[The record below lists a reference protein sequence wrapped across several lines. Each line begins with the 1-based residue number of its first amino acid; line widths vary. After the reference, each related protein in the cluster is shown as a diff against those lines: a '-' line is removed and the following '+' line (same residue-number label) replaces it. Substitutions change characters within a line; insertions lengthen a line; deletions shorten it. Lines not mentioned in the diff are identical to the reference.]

1 MEHQIFRFAQMILR
15 DSSALNFPFSK
26 EVSQNVFDVVKF
38 ENGVDEV
45 SQNFVALEL

>member
-1 MEHQIFRFAQMILR
+1 MQSYEAV
-15 DSSALNFPFSK
+15 SCALNFPFSK